1 MRDDDDDDDDDDG
14 DGADAAAMRAKDR
27 VKYDASD
34 ARERDGG
41 SRAHGEARARTPSA
55 TMRAREAA
63 DASSVVPM
71 DGEDAGRREGRGALT
86 NDAVRQRSSDAV
98 DALGRSMERAVRVS
112 DTSMTTASS
121 ADDVRQEE
129 DEEEPSAGD
138 DRGDGGGASAS
149 GDRSRDDAS
158 GTVVRDV
165 RGGVKAREGG
175 DGSAATRVG
184 KFPKPNFAAS
194 SGKIPPP
201 LPSARPARAQAATMA
216 GTVMGGAM
224 YAGSDG
230 MSGAPGMYE
239 ERLATS
245 PTAIPVSPDQATA
258 RVSMPAVW
266 TNDDPSRTLY
276 CVLANPTV
284 SDHALWTVLSQF
296 GELRA
301 LSTELRRVYNA
312 VFAVFFDV
320 RCAERAKLTLQQSPH
335 MFVMVAYAGTCDWI
349 PGMENQGKFIAYNV
363 GSVDDAKVDQ
373 ELRETFSSFGELKD
387 MRAPRGHEYHRF
399 IEYFDTRSAEM
410 AVVELQQTGYKGRA
424 IQIEFAFR
432 PSAAAVEPALPQQL
446 SLSPESPQAMAQ
458 YMAAPMMPPQYM
470 GWNPYGAAA
479 MGAMVMPGQ
488 PQAQGYGYQ
497 PWPMNQYE
505 YGHQMMPQGGYNMGG
520 HGHQSSRTSM
530 DYQRSPRTSE
540 NSRAGRLSQSA
551 HDNSKINPEEFIF
564 NMEEAEA
571 NETDEQVQQDHHH
584 HGRTTLMIRNIP
596 NKYNQS
602 MMLDLLNRSYSG
614 QYDFFYLP
622 IDFKN
627 KCNLGYAFVNFKCAK
642 QTAMFYKEF
651 HNQRWEEF
659 NSRKVCEVTYA
670 RVQGK
675 EAMVEHF
682 KNSRFP
688 CENEEYLPLVFDTDG
703 NQTSAHT
710 LGHTQPKHVVP
721 AREEATSKK

>member
-1 MRDDDDDDDDDDG
+1 
-14 DGADAAAMRAKDR
+14 
-27 VKYDASD
+27 
-34 ARERDGG
+34 
-41 SRAHGEARARTPSA
+41 
-55 TMRAREAA
+55 
-63 DASSVVPM
+63 
-71 DGEDAGRREGRGALT
+71 
-86 NDAVRQRSSDAV
+86 
-98 DALGRSMERAVRVS
+98 
-112 DTSMTTASS
+112 
-121 ADDVRQEE
+121 
-129 DEEEPSAGD
+129 
-138 DRGDGGGASAS
+138 
-149 GDRSRDDAS
+149 
-158 GTVVRDV
+158 
-165 RGGVKAREGG
+165 
-175 DGSAATRVG
+175 
-184 KFPKPNFAAS
+184 
-194 SGKIPPP
+194 
-201 LPSARPARAQAATMA
+201 
-216 GTVMGGAM
+216 M
-224 YAGSDG
+224 YARSDG
-230 MSGAPGMYE
+230 MSGAHGMYD

-245 PTAIPVSPDQATA
+245 PTAIPVSPEQATA
-258 RVSMPAVW
+258 HMSMPAVW

-721 AREEATSKK
+721 AREEAASKK

>member
-1 MRDDDDDDDDDDG
+1 MTRCAGRDDD
-14 DGADAAAMRAKDR
+14 ADATPRRENDG
-27 VKYDASD
+27 VKCDASD
-34 ARERDGG
+34 AREGDAR
-41 SRAHGEARARTPSA
+41 SRAREHGEGQKRTPMA
-55 TMRAREAA
+55 MRARDDAVPIEA
-63 DASSVVPM
+63 
-71 DGEDAGRREGRGALT
+71 EDAERGGRGSLT
-86 NDAVRQRSSDAV
+86 NDTVRQRSSDAV

-121 ADDVRQEE
+121 ADDVRQDEE
-129 DEEEPSAGD
+129 DVEPSEGAD
-138 DRGDGGGASAS
+138 HGDGGGASAS
-149 GDRSRDDAS
+149 GDRSRDDAN

-175 DGSAATRVG
+175 DGSAATRVR
-184 KFPKPNFAAS
+184 KFPKPNFAAA

-216 GTVMGGAM
+216 GTAMGGAT
-224 YAGSDG
+224 YAGLDG
-230 MSGAPGMYE
+230 MSGAHGMYD

-245 PTAIPVSPDQATA
+245 PTAIPRSPDQATA
-258 RVSMPAVW
+258 HMSMPAVW

-320 RCAERAKLTLQQSPH
+320 RCAERAKLTLQHSPH

-446 SLSPESPQAMAQ
+446 SLSPESPQTMAQ

-470 GWNPYGAAA
+470 GWNPYGGAA
-479 MGAMVMPGQ
+479 MDAMVMPGQ

-505 YGHQMMPQGGYNMGG
+505 YAHQMMPQGGYNMVG

-721 AREEATSKK
+721 AREEATSKKIGKD